1 MRRVWGKMNIVPSKT
16 LPLSGQDSWRG
27 VTALLRTWPWS
38 WQLEDEWDGRAF
50 YAEGTAYQGLQY
62 TEEDRVPAWVAKE

>member
-1 MRRVWGKMNIVPSKT
+1 MNIVPSKT
-16 LPLSGQDSWRG
+16 LPLSGRDSWRG

-50 YAEGTAYQGLQY
+50 YAEGTAYRAFSTLRK
-62 TEEDRVPAWVAKE
+62 TEFQPG